1 MWGSP
6 KMLQAFTG
14 SFFAEGVGG
23 GSGITSSCTDFV
35 YTCFVWQLVALAT
48 YLPVI
53 PSVNLSNIISI
64 FKNDIS
70 SSTFAKAI

>member
-23 GSGITSSCTDFV
+23 ASCCFQLCQKVHSDCRKRGSRQARAAILNQSSVLRNCVTTSSL
-35 YTCFVWQLVALAT
+35 WEG
-48 YLPVI
+48 
-53 PSVNLSNIISI
+53 
-64 FKNDIS
+64 
-70 SSTFAKAI
+70 